1 MNKYFE
7 VGVRYDK
14 TMDNGVIRKVTE
26 CFLLE
31 AISFTEAEKRATE
44 EVAPY
49 ISGEFSVVT
58 EKITNISEV
67 VPTSDGI
74 ADKFYK
80 VKHNL
85 ITIDEKTCKE
95 KKQAQYIIIQASSVD
110 DARERY
116 KQLIKGWL
124 TDVVLEAV
132 SETKYMD
139 YFPYQNKQ

>member
-14 TMDNGVIRKVTE
+14 TMANGVIRKVTE
-26 CFLLE
+26 SFLLE

-49 ISGEFSVVT
+49 ISGEFTVVT

-67 VPTSDGI
+67 VPTSDDT

-80 VKHNL
+80 VKHSL
-85 ITIDEKTCKE
+85 ITIDEKTLKE

-110 DARERY
+110 DARDRY
-116 KQLIKGWL
+116 KKHIRICFV
-124 TDVVLEAV
+124 DVVLEAV

-139 YFPYQNKQ
+139 YFPYHNK